1 MVKDVMPGKTG
12 LPMMAVL
19 YKVGV
24 KVLEDGNQV
33 RLNTIYILENI
44 KTIKSQGKANT
55 LGTTELC
62 TKEIS

>member
-1 MVKDVMPGKTG
+1 MVKDVMPGKMG

-33 RLNTIYILENI
+33 RLNTIYTLENT
-44 KTIKSQGKANT
+44 KTIKSQEKANT